1 MDGCDGIIK
10 TLRPK
15 SSVLIQ
21 ADVATAGRTIL
32 ICRSIDGSSAQSSVH
47 YPDCRQDFRRCEDR
61 RISVATLI
69 SSPGFTL
76 AQ

>member
-1 MDGCDGIIK
+1 MRRHHEDVEAK
-10 TLRPK
+10 AQRTH
-15 SSVLIQ
+15 Q
-21 ADVATAGRTIL
+21 ADVVTAGRTIL

-47 YPDCRQDFRRCEDR
+47 YPDCEQDFRRCEDR
-61 RISVATLI
+61 RMSVATLI